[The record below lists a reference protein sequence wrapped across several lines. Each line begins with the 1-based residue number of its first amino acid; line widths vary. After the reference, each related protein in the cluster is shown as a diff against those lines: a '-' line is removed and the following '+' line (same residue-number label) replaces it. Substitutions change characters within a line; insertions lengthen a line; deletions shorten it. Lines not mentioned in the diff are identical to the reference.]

1 MDCGKRNGT
10 QRRRSAKFIFLRGQS
25 TRRVAFGSVSLAFSL
40 NHSSASL
47 CLCVPFFSQT
57 NFVLLYAATNVGTY
71 RIREARIRNKAG
83 RLPPLRKTAAPTI
96 HDRNCLLSIACS
108 FKVEPSGTALYS
120 AKVGFTIQRITLAG
134 LLVYQVPASPCVALR
149 VEAQGD
155 VAFFFQVETHG
166 DATRLV
172 HALDGEGFPAG
183 YGIDR
188 YARTFL
194 AAYQQGGVFAG
205 IVVIACSR

>member
-1 MDCGKRNGT
+1 M
-10 QRRRSAKFIFLRGQS
+10 
-25 TRRVAFGSVSLAFSL
+25 
-40 NHSSASL
+40 
-47 CLCVPFFSQT
+47 
-57 NFVLLYAATNVGTY
+57 
-71 RIREARIRNKAG
+71 NKSG

-120 AKVGFTIQRITLAG
+120 AKVGFTIQRIMLAG
-134 LLVYQVPASPCVALR
+134 LLVYQVPASPCVALW

-155 VAFFFQVETHG
+155 VAFFFQVEAYG
-166 DATRLV
+166 DALQAV